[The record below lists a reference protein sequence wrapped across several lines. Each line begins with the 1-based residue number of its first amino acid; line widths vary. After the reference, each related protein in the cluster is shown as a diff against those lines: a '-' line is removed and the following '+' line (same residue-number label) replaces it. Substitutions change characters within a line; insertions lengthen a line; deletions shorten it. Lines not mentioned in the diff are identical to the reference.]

1 MQHPQMARRSSQGRR
16 TGTTISMINAEE
28 HNGSVRYR
36 VALIDFGLS
45 RLEVSDNVNG
55 TPSEIG
61 FPSNDLT
68 HSFDT
73 EHLYQPTDTLSNTND
88 FNQSLDLVVL
98 LSSMYPEFTEN
109 PQMLELKEF
118 VDTQIIEAAQEK
130 GIDIDRQI
138 SLFQNFYSNA
148 VGFEFDQC
156 TPVKLLQ
163 RLNSLIPTPLLPP
176 LQRFSRELEMGF
188 LYKLRNNG
196 DEFDVRINRA
206 AEFWLS
212 QIEEMRTLRLDEAHL
227 AAELFD
233 AVVKSLEEKEPVDL
247 IFLRALFNK
256 VEEVTASINNSS
268 PIDRI
273 IMTLSKQQMRQII
286 KDIDN
291 D

>member
-1 MQHPQMARRSSQGRR
+1 MLFFPFLFCLRSCKVF
-16 TGTTISMINAEE
+16 ISYLLIQTN
-28 HNGSVRYR
+28 VRITWY
-36 VALIDFGLS
+36 
-45 RLEVSDNVNG
+45 DNR
-55 TPSEIG
+55 I
-61 FPSNDLT
+61 
-68 HSFDT
+68 
-73 EHLYQPTDTLSNTND
+73 
-88 FNQSLDLVVL
+88 
-98 LSSMYPEFTEN
+98 
-109 PQMLELKEF
+109 
-118 VDTQIIEAAQEK
+118 
-130 GIDIDRQI
+130 
-138 SLFQNFYSNA
+138 
-148 VGFEFDQC
+148 
-156 TPVKLLQ
+156 VK
-163 RLNSLIPTPLLPP
+163 
-176 LQRFSRELEMGF
+176 MGF